1 MQKKYSPASLKQL
14 CEIIGKLH
22 LISMDNSI
30 VAYCRLE
37 NSNNLARLPLLLFIL
52 LYLTNCNL
60 REDKA
65 QWDKAIIDS
74 NISKEPVYLELD
86 KKSEIFSV
94 FEEQDSLM
102 KRTSDV
108 EYLTEKKI
116 NPGEFNNPKYNNCR
130 AYFFNSDT
138 LFIDIGIGNGFGG
151 QGFLIKYSKN
161 KFYSE
166 PYFSTDV
173 IIPGEPEPTYRIVY
187 QKLFLD
193 KSSYKIS
200 DSLYGKIDFKS
211 IENLKGKTIEHF
223 GKGYFRT
230 KVRKL

>member
-52 LYLTNCNL
+52 LYLANCNL

-108 EYLTEKKI
+108 EYLTEKK
-116 NPGEFNNPKYNNCR
+116 
-130 AYFFNSDT
+130 
-138 LFIDIGIGNGFGG
+138 
-151 QGFLIKYSKN
+151 
-161 KFYSE
+161 
-166 PYFSTDV
+166 
-173 IIPGEPEPTYRIVY
+173 
-187 QKLFLD
+187 
-193 KSSYKIS
+193 
-200 DSLYGKIDFKS
+200 
-211 IENLKGKTIEHF
+211 
-223 GKGYFRT
+223 
-230 KVRKL
+230 